1 MSEDPMT
8 TPDSGASGPATTQT
22 TGGSVTVSFDAVK
35 DLKVPVSIEL
45 GRTRMSVEEIMGL
58 GKGSVL
64 QLDRLVGQPVDVF
77 VSDTPFAT
85 GEVVVIGDK
94 FGVRILRLRNNVGEA
109 DDTP

>member
-1 MSEDPMT
+1 MSDDPLT
-8 TPDSGASGPATTQT
+8 TPDPGQADSSPNQRM
-22 TGGSVTVSFDAVK
+22 GGSGTVSFDAVK

-77 VSDTPFAT
+77 VGDGSSDFFVS
-85 GEVVVIGDK
+85 G
-94 FGVRILRLRNNVGEA
+94 
-109 DDTP
+109 

>member
-1 MSEDPMT
+1 VSDNPMT
-8 TPDSGASGPATTQT
+8 TPDRGQADSNPNQRM
-22 TGGSVTVSFDAVK
+22 GGSGSGSFEAVK

-94 FGVRILRLRNNVGEA
+94 FGVRILRLREGHGGVG
-109 DDTP
+109 DTP